1 MIVFL
6 FLFYLLFY
14 LKILLVFDIVFW
26 LHDAIGGGLSR
37 LSFGLCYMLCFSPF
51 LCVKSILKGIVAR
64 RLWFVKDFCGI
75 FFKTAMPPP
84 ANIYTFGKY
93 SVQATG
99 SFG

>member
-14 LKILLVFDIVFW
+14 LKILLVFDIVFL

-37 LSFGLCYMLCFSPF
+37 LSFGLCYMLYVICYMFCFSPF

-64 RLWFVKDFCGI
+64 RLGLSRI
-75 FFKTAMPPP
+75 FAGFFSKRQCP
-84 ANIYTFGKY
+84 ACQYLCIR
-93 SVQATG
+93 
-99 SFG
+99 